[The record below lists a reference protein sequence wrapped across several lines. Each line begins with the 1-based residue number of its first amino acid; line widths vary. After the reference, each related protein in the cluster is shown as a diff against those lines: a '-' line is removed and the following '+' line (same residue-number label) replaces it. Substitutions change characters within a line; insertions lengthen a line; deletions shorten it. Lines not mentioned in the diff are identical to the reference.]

1 VKRVALLLLLS
12 SLVAGASR
20 SARGQESGAP
30 SPNAAIEQFLAA
42 AKSKDLAAMAAVWGT
57 AKGPASKSMNKKEL
71 ERREFIMIEC
81 LPHEKATLG
90 PSGPGEGG
98 RLRIPVELVLL
109 NHRATPAFTVVLG
122 PKKRWYVENL
132 EIDQLRDQG
141 FCGAASS
148 AHKPE
153 GPPAAR

>member
-1 VKRVALLLLLS
+1 VKRVALLLTLS
-12 SLVAGASR
+12 SFVAGASR
-20 SARGQESGAP
+20 SAECQESGAP
-30 SPNAAIEQFLAA
+30 SPSAAIEQFLAA
-42 AKSKDLAAMAAVWGT
+42 AQRKDLAAMAAVWGT
-57 AKGPASKSMNKKEL
+57 EKGPASKTMNKKEL

-90 PSGPGEGG
+90 QSGPGEGG
-98 RLRIPVELVLL
+98 RVRIPVEIVLL
-109 NHRATPAFTVVLG
+109 NRKATPAFTVVRG

-148 AHKPE
+148 APKPAQ
-153 GPPAAR
+153 PPAER